1 MNCPE
6 CTGGNITAEYCEGLG
21 TVHVCVECDATWIS
35 ENGVID
41 RQTIASGEGRRA
53 LQRQI
58 DYNDF
63 TRAFND
69 PEGWGL

>member
-6 CTGGNITAEYCEGLG
+6 CKSADHSAEHVDGLG

-35 ENGVID
+35 NAGIID
-41 RQTIASGEGRRA
+41 TQTIASGEGRRA

-58 DYNDF
+58 DRDDF
-63 TRAFND
+63 VRAFND
-69 PEGWGL
+69 DGSWGL

>member
-1 MNCPE
+1 MKCPE
-6 CTGGNITAEYCEGLG
+6 CQSLDHSSDEVDGLG

-41 RQTIASGEGRRA
+41 QQTVASGEGRRA

-58 DYNDF
+58 DQDDF

-69 PEGWGL
+69 DDGWGL

>member
-6 CTGGNITAEYCEGLG
+6 CKADDCSAETVEGLG
-21 TVHVCVECDATWIS
+21 TVHICAECEATWIS

-41 RQTIASGEGRRA
+41 LLTVATGEGRRA

-58 DYNDF
+58 DHDDF
-63 TRAFND
+63 VRGFND